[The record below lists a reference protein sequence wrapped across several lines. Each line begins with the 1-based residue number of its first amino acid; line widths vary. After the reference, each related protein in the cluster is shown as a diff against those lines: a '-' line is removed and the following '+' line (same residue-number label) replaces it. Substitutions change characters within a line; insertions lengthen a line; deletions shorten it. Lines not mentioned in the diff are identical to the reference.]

1 MILTCPECSARYVVD
16 PKALLPN
23 GRVVRCAKCKHSWT
37 EAAPDIDT
45 AIVEVEESESPP
57 ISETAS
63 ENVSDPVPESVQ
75 NPDQGSDITED
86 EFAIQRTRRKKR
98 PRPLPKGSNLP
109 ALQNHK
115 YGQILWGWYGLG
127 AFVALFITSF
137 LVFQTTISHAWPPS
151 QKLYRALGL
160 ESHGGQNSPNSDQG
174 THDTSPEIPP
184 EEQFKIED
192 TVPSKT
198 LNGSLVTLKIDGNIT
213 NLTDQTLKLPLLRI
227 ALKDDH
233 GEILREWTF
242 KSSDATISEGEKVS
256 FTTSLPNPPDKA
268 TSIIV
273 TFAKK

>member
-23 GRVVRCAKCKHSWT
+23 GRVVRCAKCKHSWKET
-37 EAAPDIDT
+37 APDIGTDV
-45 AIVEVEESESPP
+45 VEAGESESPP
-57 ISETAS
+57 ISETVS
-63 ENVSDPVPESVQ
+63 EKTSEPDSNSDQ
-75 NPDQGSDITED
+75 TTDIAED
-86 EFAIQRTRRKKR
+86 DFAIRRTRRKKR

-115 YGQILWGWYGLG
+115 HGQILWGWYGLG
-127 AFVALFITSF
+127 AFVALFITGF

-160 ESHGGQNSPNSDQG
+160 ESHGGQNNPLSDQKA
-174 THDTSPEIPP
+174 HDAAPEIPP

-192 TVPSKT
+192 TVPSKL
-198 LNGSLVTLKIDGNIT
+198 LNGSVVTLKIEGNIA

-227 ALKDDH
+227 SLKDDH
-233 GEILREWTF
+233 GVILREWTF
-242 KSSDATISEGEKVS
+242 KSSEATISEGEKVPFS
-256 FTTSLPNPPDKA
+256 TSLPNPPANA
-268 TSIIV
+268 TSISV